1 MRLASFLVVPLA
13 SVAVAAAGLYVAS
26 PVSADCES
34 RNGTMLCTDPA
45 PAAPS
50 APAADRQYPCAIEWY
65 CDDYAWD
72 IVLGGGHDIG
82 DRPDPSPPR
91 PPRPRPKN

>member
-34 RNGTMLCTDPA
+34 RNGTMLCTDP
-45 PAAPS
+45 
-50 APAADRQYPCAIEWY
+50 
-65 CDDYAWD
+65 
-72 IVLGGGHDIG
+72 
-82 DRPDPSPPR
+82 SPGR
-91 PPRPRPKN
+91 SIQTR